1 MPEAQKRGLA
11 CVKGKSARGMRDEHD
26 GRAVGG
32 GGTVFS
38 SCPWRRCGA
47 AVVCG
52 CCCCWWWW
60 RCMWG

>member
-32 GGTVFS
+32 GGLCF
-38 SCPWRRCGA
+38 RRVVVGLPLCA
-47 AVVCG
+47 VAVVVGGGGAVCG
-52 CCCCWWWW
+52 
-60 RCMWG
+60 GE